1 LSQQEQDL
9 STICE
14 KITKVDTLP
23 TDVNQLKKMID
34 FYDAVI
40 GVVPLPFQIQILQ
53 IGKSVVLFYMEGIG
67 TATSREEAEEMLRN
81 AGGQG
86 VILPPAKEGEPYR
99 VSVYKGLLKVKE
111 IKVEDEFIIK
121 H

>member
-1 LSQQEQDL
+1 M
-9 STICE
+9 ICE
-14 KITKVDTLP
+14 KIAKVDMLP
-23 TDVNQLKKMID
+23 TDINQLKKLVD

-53 IGKSVVLFYMEGIG
+53 LKKDVILFYMEAIG
-67 TATSREEAEEMLRN
+67 TTPSRKEAEELLAKSGLN
-81 AGGQG
+81 G

-111 IKVEDEFIIK
+111 IKIEDEFLIK
-121 H
+121 HG